1 MKTLKDI
8 DISNK
13 MVFIRVDF
21 NVPLDEEQRIT
32 DDSRIE
38 AVLPTLRYL
47 REHGAKIV
55 AASHLGRPKGKR
67 DDKLSLAPA
76 ARRLGEL
83 LGVNVKTA
91 PDCIGQEVEDMKGE
105 MSPGEVL
112 LLENLRFHPEE
123 KENDEAFAKKLVSD
137 CDIYVNDAFAVS
149 HRENASVH
157 AVTKHVPVCAA
168 GFLLEKEIR
177 NFEKAMDDPS
187 RPLAAVIGGAKVS
200 DKLGALET
208 LLKEVD
214 KLIIGGAMANTFLKS
229 LGFAVGESKVEM
241 DLVDEARNIVD
252 KAREKGVRLYLPVD
266 AVVAKEC
273 KEDAQT
279 KKVTVYDVPE
289 NWQILD
295 IGPASVLYFSEALD
309 DARTIVWN
317 GPMGVFEMDAFSRG
331 TIAIAHTLA
340 NSHALTIVGGGD
352 SSAAVDKAGMSDRM
366 SYISTGGGAFLQ
378 MLERKPLPGV
388 TALEKD

>member
-1 MKTLKDI
+1 
-8 DISNK
+8 
-13 MVFIRVDF
+13 
-21 NVPLDEEQRIT
+21 
-32 DDSRIE
+32 
-38 AVLPTLRYL
+38 
-47 REHGAKIV
+47 
-55 AASHLGRPKGKR
+55 
-67 DDKLSLAPA
+67 
-76 ARRLGEL
+76 
-83 LGVNVKTA
+83 
-91 PDCIGQEVEDMKGE
+91 
-105 MSPGEVL
+105 
-112 LLENLRFHPEE
+112 
-123 KENDEAFAKKLVSD
+123 
-137 CDIYVNDAFAVS
+137 
-149 HRENASVH
+149 
-157 AVTKHVPVCAA
+157 VTNHVPVCAA
-168 GFLLEKEIR
+168 GFLLEKEIK
-177 NFEKAMDDPS
+177 NFEKAMDDPT

-200 DKLGALET
+200 DKLEVLET

-229 LGFAVGESKVEM
+229 IGFSVGESKVEM
-241 DLVDEARNIVD
+241 DLADEAKNIVD

-266 AVVAKEC
+266 AVVAKDL
-273 KEDAQT
+273 KENAQT

-295 IGPASVLYFSEALD
+295 IGPASVLFFSEALD

-331 TIAIAHTLA
+331 TIAMAHTLA

-366 SYISTGGGAFLQ
+366 SYISTGGGAFLR